1 MLDVIKNSIA
11 CKLLA
16 AMMAFLN
23 ALSKFLVESQNGVRN
38 AIVPNMVAE
47 NKIDN
52 VRVKSFF
59 RTGNT
64 SKTEIQN
71 SSTDRQ
77 RTPQPEPI
85 KQKQQQSAACT
96 PVKKAHHWIE
106 TLLKVPLTSSSV
118 NKMTHSQ
125 LRRTSRNCLPVRFLH
140 RTKFKKSQF
149 RNIQLQDKDWLLNIW
164 HLNTTIFAYIKRR
177 WTISVMWTMSHE
189 SRDSSHVINR
199 VIFVIRKA
207 LKLK

>member
-1 MLDVIKNSIA
+1 MHFQNFWSKVRMALETPFSPTW
-11 CKLLA
+11 LL
-16 AMMAFLN
+16 
-23 ALSKFLVESQNGVRN
+23 R
-38 AIVPNMVAE
+38 I
-47 NKIDN
+47 KIDN
-52 VRVKSFF
+52 VPVKSFF

-125 LRRTSRNCLPVRFLH
+125 LRRTSRNCLPARFLH

-149 RNIQLQDKDWLLNIW
+149 RNIQLQDKD
-164 HLNTTIFAYIKRR
+164 
-177 WTISVMWTMSHE
+177 
-189 SRDSSHVINR
+189 
-199 VIFVIRKA
+199 
-207 LKLK
+207 